1 MHEADEPGVSMLP
14 RLARGDMSR
23 QEGKWAQMAGGHDE
37 KRLTATVRGYVQGVG
52 YRYYVLQHARALGLT
67 GFARNEPDDSVT
79 VVAEGPSSLLA
90 QLIEAVRRGPEG
102 ADVQDVQTSW
112 GPATQ
117 EFPTFRIAASS
128 QR

>member
-1 MHEADEPGVSMLP
+1 MALHLLMATLAGMKGSGRIMADEHDGR
-14 RLARGDMSR
+14 RLI
-23 QEGKWAQMAGGHDE
+23 
-37 KRLTATVRGYVQGVG
+37 ATVRGYVQGVG

-79 VVAEGPSSLLA
+79 VVAEGSSSLLA
-90 QLIEAVRRGPEG
+90 RLIEALRRGPEG
-102 ADVQDVQTSW
+102 ADVQEVQTSW

-117 EFPTFRIAASS
+117 EFSTFRIASTS

>member
-1 MHEADEPGVSMLP
+1 MGLGRACRHRWLMATL
-14 RLARGDMSR
+14 
-23 QEGKWAQMAGGHDE
+23 EGKKGSGRGMAGGHDGQ
-37 KRLTATVRGYVQGVG
+37 RLTATVRGYVQGVG

-117 EFPTFRIAASS
+117 EFPTFRIAATS

>member
-1 MHEADEPGVSMLP
+1 M
-14 RLARGDMSR
+14 LARKKGSGR
-23 QEGKWAQMAGGHDE
+23 GMAGGYDGR
-37 KRLTATVRGYVQGVG
+37 RLTATVRGYVQGVG

>member
-1 MHEADEPGVSMLP
+1 MATLAGKKGSGRSMT
-14 RLARGDMSR
+14 GGYDR
-23 QEGKWAQMAGGHDE
+23 Q
-37 KRLTATVRGYVQGVG
+37 RLTATVRGYVQGVG

-67 GFARNEPDDSVT
+67 GFTRNEPDDSVT

-90 QLIEAVRRGPEG
+90 GLIEAVRRGPEG
-102 ADVQDVQTSW
+102 ADVQDVQISW

-117 EFPTFRIAASS
+117 EFPTFRIAATS

>member
-1 MHEADEPGVSMLP
+1 MGLGRACRHRWLMTTL
-14 RLARGDMSR
+14 
-23 QEGKWAQMAGGHDE
+23 EGKKGSGRGMVGGHDGQ
-37 KRLTATVRGYVQGVG
+37 RLTATVRGYVQGVG

-117 EFPTFRIAASS
+117 EFPTFRIAATS